1 MVSTQLMEEILGNVS
16 MLQIWQLNGILQ
28 ECDDD
33 VVFVAIGEVKQE
45 YLDKY
50 GGEEDEDTHKKPI
63 VQKQDLCKNKLMK
76 AKIEIDECLSFLQM
90 DLLHR
95 TQLKRGYKE
104 TFACIRQINKEH
116 HEKYGE
122 LWTKNKTKTKRKNKT
137 NIKVIA
143 CK

>member
-1 MVSTQLMEEILGNVS
+1 MASTQLMEEILGNVS
-16 MLQIWQLNGILQ
+16 MLQIWQLNDILQ

-50 GGEEDEDTHKKPI
+50 GGEEDEDEDEDEDNHKKPI
-63 VQKQDLCKNKLMK
+63 VQKQGLCKNKLMK
-76 AKIEIDECLSFLQM
+76 AKIEIDECLSFSQM

-104 TFACIRQINKEH
+104 TFACIRQINKKH

-122 LWTKNKTKTKRKNKT
+122 F
-137 NIKVIA
+137 
-143 CK
+143 

>member
-1 MVSTQLMEEILGNVS
+1 MASSQLMEEILGNVS
-16 MLQIWQLNGILQ
+16 MLQIWQLDGILQ
-28 ECDDD
+28 ECGDD
-33 VVFVAIGEVKQE
+33 VVFVAVGEVKQE

-50 GGEEDEDTHKKPI
+50 GGEEDEDEDNHKKPI
-63 VQKQDLCKNKLMK
+63 VQKQGLCKNKLKK

-116 HEKYGE
+116 QEKYGV
-122 LWTKNKTKTKRKNKT
+122 L
-137 NIKVIA
+137 
-143 CK
+143 